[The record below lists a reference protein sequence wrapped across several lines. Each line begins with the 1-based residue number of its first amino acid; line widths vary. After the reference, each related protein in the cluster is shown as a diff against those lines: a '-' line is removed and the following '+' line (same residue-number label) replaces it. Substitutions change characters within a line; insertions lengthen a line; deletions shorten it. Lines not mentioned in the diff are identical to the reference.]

1 MQYSILNGVDD
12 TEVVSLFRTVFADA
26 EGESE
31 GQVIGQLVSEMLG
44 TTAADD
50 IVTCIAIQDDAI
62 VAATLLTRL
71 KMSNEQQGFI
81 LSPMAV
87 ATSMQG
93 QGVGQQLIRFAI
105 EQLKTQGAD
114 VLLTYGD
121 PNFYGKVGFEPIS
134 EQVIA
139 APFPLSHPHGWI
151 GQSLNGQTIEAL
163 AEPVQCV
170 AALNQPQYW

>member
-1 MQYSILNGVDD
+1 MQYLILNVVDN

-50 IVTCIAIQDDAI
+50 IVTCVAIQDDTI

-71 KMSNEQQGFI
+71 KMTNQQQGFI

-105 EQLKTQGAD
+105 EQLK
-114 VLLTYGD
+114 
-121 PNFYGKVGFEPIS
+121 PK
-134 EQVIA
+134 
-139 APFPLSHPHGWI
+139 APMY
-151 GQSLNGQTIEAL
+151 
-163 AEPVQCV
+163 C
-170 AALNQPQYW
+170 